1 MDPYNNSQYSP
12 LMSKEAVRY
21 ITQNIT
27 PEEVQYVADVK
38 CVCDDCK
45 EIGCTE
51 QQCDDILYV
60 TKLIAFKEKFQILHW
75 AAENMSMHKAI
86 DEFFE
91 ELSEYIDTIAENIQ
105 SIIGQFSANNK
116 QFNKIELPISEN
128 PLEIINELKICVNNW
143 FQCHTDDIEYEGCRN
158 ATSGFIE
165 TIHKYVY
172 LFRIC
177 KPND

>member
-1 MDPYNNSQYSP
+1 MDPYNNPQYSP

-60 TKLIAFKEKFQILHW
+60 TKLIAFKEKFQIYYL
-75 AAENMSMHKAI
+75 
-86 DEFFE
+86 
-91 ELSEYIDTIAENIQ
+91 
-105 SIIGQFSANNK
+105 QFYQIFTN
-116 QFNKIELPISEN
+116 
-128 PLEIINELKICVNNW
+128 
-143 FQCHTDDIEYEGCRN
+143 
-158 ATSGFIE
+158 
-165 TIHKYVY
+165 
-172 LFRIC
+172 
-177 KPND
+177 